1 MFNHELNERGHLILD
16 DIQPRVGPE
25 EAGGKADGEVDGVH
39 VVALFL
45 LGDVVEEGEEV
56 VQEDLVLVGQLLED
70 SGRERRNGREEEEE
84 KEGEKKGEGER
95 VTGEM
100 TGKASSWEWHIE
112 PLRAQPQAVMF
123 PYLTN
128 SLSMVRYGETRVYM
142 YTTA

>member
-70 SGRERRNGREEEEE
+70 SGRERRNGGERERRGK
-84 KEGEKKGEGER
+84 KEGRGRKSHR
-95 VTGEM
+95 
-100 TGKASSWEWHIE
+100 
-112 PLRAQPQAVMF
+112 
-123 PYLTN
+123 
-128 SLSMVRYGETRVYM
+128 
-142 YTTA
+142 